1 MDIELCIFS
10 QCMYKHQCIDNFHHP
25 HTHVEIS
32 QLVKDVFAAGLW
44 QVCGQFYMR
53 MVHTQEET
61 GNTQIRFQ
69 KLNVYFFVFPLWC
82 IYRMCVWKTRC
93 VYRKLLQTC
102 KQVV

>member
-44 QVCGQFYMR
+44 QVCGQFALYLF
-53 MVHTQEET
+53 HQAATL
-61 GNTQIRFQ
+61 
-69 KLNVYFFVFPLWC
+69 KLVIV
-82 IYRMCVWKTRC
+82 
-93 VYRKLLQTC
+93 KLVATCCLQAISDLLG
-102 KQVV
+102 